1 MVEAGDFAGVR
12 VSQGEGS
19 YEVRAKKVVFACG
32 GFAQNEGMVGELA
45 GGVAGECMPFCSA
58 GSTGDAFALT
68 ESLGGVS
75 VGKGAF
81 TYWRDLFGLGRWGG
95 VSAALCRFRGCSCV
109 GAGERLHLSYTKGV
123 SAKGAH
129 HGIVR

>member
-81 TYWRDLFGLGRWGG
+81 AYWRDLFGLGALGRRERRPLPFPRLLLRWRWR
-95 VSAALCRFRGCSCV
+95 ALAF
-109 GAGERLHLSYTKGV
+109 ELH
-123 SAKGAH
+123 
-129 HGIVR
+129 